1 MKQKLV
7 LLIALVLALA
17 QGAVAGDIVDLTAE
31 NFTAY
36 VGQQETR
43 TITLSFKVGSP
54 IDPDPDP
61 PVVDRS
67 TREDYTIC
75 ITGDRPDVFSASITS
90 ISYVSIING
99 TMEATVE
106 VTYSP
111 TDVGTHR
118 DTLKLLNNSGRTLA
132 YKKLLGNASYLKG
145 DADGDGLVSVAD
157 ASVLI
162 DYILNGDDN
171 DIIMECADVDG
182 DGNITVADVGDLI
195 DTILGVPDIR
205 LCTFIVVS
213 KTDGTSMS
221 LMIDQNTK
229 VEIVDRQL
237 RLTGAM
243 RNGQLFPTRV
253 YTFSLEELSQI
264 RYEERMVESND
275 PLGLDIEFEEISETP
290 NTLQL

>member
-17 QGAVAGDIVDLTAE
+17 QGAAASDIVDLTAE
-31 NFTAY
+31 NFSAY

-43 TITLSFKVGSP
+43 TITLSFEVGSP

-145 DADGDGLVSVAD
+145 DADGDGLVTVAD
-157 ASVLI
+157 ASALI
-162 DYILNGDDN
+162 DYILSGDDTN
-171 DIIMECADVDG
+171 IIMECADVDG
-182 DGNITVADVGDLI
+182 DGNITVADISALI
-195 DTILGVPDIR
+195 DAILGVPNMR
-205 LCTFIVVS
+205 LCTYLIVS
-213 KTDGTSMS
+213 KTDGTSRS
-221 LMIDQNTK
+221 FMIDQHTK
-229 VEIVDRQL
+229 VYIINQQL
-237 RLTGAM
+237 SITGVK
-243 RNGQLFPTRV
+243 RNGQFYPTTTYSFP
-253 YTFSLEELSQI
+253 LEELSQI
-264 RYEERMVESND
+264 RYEERMVEFND
-275 PLGLDIEFEEISETP
+275 PLGLDIEFEEISETL
-290 NTLQL
+290 NTLQP